1 MVKKTTNDD
10 GGDLSPIPNDKYK
23 KFFAKFAEIE
33 TLDMKDWKV
42 AHILGYF
49 CKKYK
54 EAYGVEYSWK
64 FNNPSPTKCFEVWQA
79 NTLAAKLSAN
89 PKILRDYID
98 WVFEKHVT
106 KAKRRLTSISFMTH
120 DNVVID
126 YKMNVLLADKKDL
139 HIDRSTA
146 LPKDYQSIFAESGT
160 TIRTY
165 GELAF
170 VSQMDPMQE
179 SLAIAFNK
187 IQEIG
192 FDKDI
197 LKRIV

>member
-1 MVKKTTNDD
+1 MSKKIIDD
-10 GGDLSPIPNDKYK
+10 GGELSTIPNDKYK
-23 KFFAKFAEIE
+23 KFFAKFSEID
-33 TLDMKDWKV
+33 TLDVKDWKV
-42 AHILGYF
+42 AHLLGFF

-54 EAYGVEYSWK
+54 EAYDVEYSWK
-64 FNNPSPTKCFEVWQA
+64 FNKPTPTKCFEVWQI
-79 NTLAAKLSAN
+79 NVLAAKLSAN

-98 WVFEKHVT
+98 WVFEKHVV

-146 LPKDYQSIFAESGT
+146 LPKDYQSVFGQSGT
-160 TIRTY
+160 VIHTY

-170 VSQMDPMQE
+170 VSQMDPMPE
-179 SLAIAFNK
+179 GLRAAFNK
-187 IQEIG
+187 IQEMG
-192 FDKDI
+192 FDPEI
-197 LKRIV
+197 LRRIV

>member
-1 MVKKTTNDD
+1 MSKKDKDD
-10 GGDLSPIPNDKYK
+10 GGELGTIPNDKYK
-23 KFFAKFAEIE
+23 KFFAKFAEID
-33 TLDMKDWKV
+33 TLDVKDWKV
-42 AHILGYF
+42 AHVLGYF

-54 EAYGVEYSWK
+54 DAYGVEYSWK
-64 FNNPSPTKCFEVWQA
+64 FNNPSPVKCFEVWQV
-79 NTLAAKLSAN
+79 NTLSAKLSAN

-98 WVFEKHVT
+98 WVYEKHVT

-126 YKMNVLLADKKDL
+126 YKMNVLLAGKKDL
-139 HIDRSTA
+139 HIDRGTA
-146 LPKDYQSIFAESGT
+146 LPKDYQSIFEQAGT

-170 VSQMDPMQE
+170 VSQMDPMQDV
-179 SLAIAFNK
+179 LAAAFNK
-187 IQEIG
+187 IREMG
-192 FDKDI
+192 FDPEI

>member
-1 MVKKTTNDD
+1 MSKKTIDD
-10 GGDLSPIPNDKYK
+10 GGELSTIPNDKYK
-23 KFFAKFAEIE
+23 KFFAKFNEID
-33 TLDMKDWKV
+33 TLDVKDWKV
-42 AHILGYF
+42 AHLLGYF

-54 EAYGVEYSWK
+54 EAYDVEYSWK

-98 WVFEKHVT
+98 WVFEKHVV

-126 YKMNVLLADKKDL
+126 YKMNVLLANKKDL

-146 LPKDYQSIFAESGT
+146 LPKDYQAVFGQAGT
-160 TIRTY
+160 VIHTY

-170 VSQMDPMQE
+170 VSQMDPMPE
-179 SLAIAFNK
+179 ALGAAFNK
-187 IQEIG
+187 IQEMG
-192 FDKDI
+192 FDPEI
-197 LKRIV
+197 LRRIV